1 MTFPSYSTLKV
12 LHVLLATDMAGSG
25 WYVIDAKSSLIFY
38 LLSIREQIRAPSTMS
53 DPNSLA
59 PPGYGY
65 NPHTNHYVLKTGAV
79 WKRLVKSGAVSD
91 PELVAS
97 MAAAAASRRKPI
109 APKPPAPVASK
120 APARAKKKPAIVLA
134 RKVVAENKSE
144 LDDLESDAA
153 TDFITQKLA
162 IRTKRECL
170 ESASEDV
177 SEESSEEEQPPRTA
191 SRRPNRSVAELR
203 EKLSS
208 LGLAQGRK

>member
-1 MTFPSYSTLKV
+1 
-12 LHVLLATDMAGSG
+12 MA
-25 WYVIDAKSSLIFY
+25 
-38 LLSIREQIRAPSTMS
+38 

-65 NPHTNHYVLKTGAV
+65 NPHTNHFVLKTGAV

-91 PELVAS
+91 PELVAA

-109 APKPPAPVASK
+109 TPKPPTPVK
-120 APARAKKKPAIVLA
+120 VPARARSKKPPIALA
-134 RKVVAENKSE
+134 REVVAENKSE

-153 TDFITQKLA
+153 TNFITQKLA

-170 ESASEDV
+170 ES
-177 SEESSEEEQPPRTA
+177 SEESSEEEPPPRLA

-208 LGLAQGRK
+208 LGL

>member
-1 MTFPSYSTLKV
+1 
-12 LHVLLATDMAGSG
+12 MA
-25 WYVIDAKSSLIFY
+25 
-38 LLSIREQIRAPSTMS
+38 

-65 NPHTNHYVLKTGAV
+65 NPHTNHFVLKTGAV
-79 WKRLVKSGAVSD
+79 WKRLVKSGAVTD
-91 PELVAS
+91 PELVAA

-109 APKPPAPVASK
+109 APKPPAPKPPAPAPVASK
-120 APARAKKKPAIVLA
+120 ATSRALARKKPAIVLA

-170 ESASEDV
+170 ESASEDA
-177 SEESSEEEQPPRTA
+177 SEEEKARKKNHLLVRQAAGPTA
-191 SRRPNRSVAELR
+191 LRS
-203 EKLSS
+203 
-208 LGLAQGRK
+208 